1 MSGRRGFTLLELM
14 VGVFIFSLVIGS
26 IYFTLR
32 VGVESF
38 HRGEESMRIYQSV
51 RIGLEQLGRDLRSAV
66 SPESPWSNLAEDQRK
81 MNNRRNLALPEDTQ
95 PKESDI
101 VFMGDSRQVT
111 FVLQEVIPGSEP
123 LFDLREVRY
132 SVNQEDEILIRQAQK
147 SLVTKRMM
155 DWRSRRFEENETGYR
170 VDYGDSFQIEAEP
183 EELIR
188 DVKDVQFQYFDG
200 EDWRDSWDSNELIGR
215 YGGEYDYND
224 PTYLEEGG
232 ELIRIGLP
240 HAVNV
245 LLTLSNGDSVRL
257 TTDIP
262 AKDVDEM
269 ANETEFAAYFHRL

>member
-1 MSGRRGFTLLELM
+1 MSGRWGFTLLELM

-51 RIGLEQLGRDLRSAV
+51 RIGLEQLGRDLRGAV
-66 SPESPWSNLAEDQRK
+66 SPESPWSNLVEDQRK
-81 MNNRRNLALPEDTQ
+81 MNNRRNLELPEDTK

-111 FVLQEVIPGSEP
+111 FVLQEVIPGSDP

-132 SVNQEDEILIRQAQK
+132 SVNQEDKILIRQAQK

-200 EDWRDSWDSNELIGR
+200 EEWRDSWDSNELIGK

-224 PTYLEEGG
+224 PAYLEEGG

-269 ANETEFAAYFHRL
+269 ANETEFAAYFHRM

>member
-51 RIGLEQLGRDLRSAV
+51 RIGLAQLGRDLRGAV

-81 MNNRRNLALPEDTQ
+81 MNNRRNLELPEDTQ

-132 SVNQEDEILIRQAQK
+132 SVNQEDELLIRQAQK

-200 EDWRDSWDSNELIGR
+200 EEWRDSWDSNELIGK

-224 PTYLEEGG
+224 PAYLEEGG

-269 ANETEFAAYFHRL
+269 ANETEFAAYFHRM

>member
-1 MSGRRGFTLLELM
+1 MSGRWGFTLLELM

-51 RIGLEQLGRDLRSAV
+51 RIGLEQLGRDLRGAV
-66 SPESPWSNLAEDQRK
+66 SPESPWSNLVEDQRK
-81 MNNRRNLALPEDTQ
+81 MNNRRNLELPEDTK

-111 FVLQEVIPGSEP
+111 FVLQEVIPGSDP

-132 SVNQEDEILIRQAQK
+132 SVNQEDKILIRQAQK

-200 EDWRDSWDSNELIGR
+200 EEWRDSWDSNELIGK

-224 PTYLEEGG
+224 PAYLEEGG

-262 AKDVDEM
+262 AKDVDKM
-269 ANETEFAAYFHRL
+269 ANETEFAAYFHRM

>member
-51 RIGLEQLGRDLRSAV
+51 RIGLAQLGRDLRGAV

-81 MNNRRNLALPEDTQ
+81 MNNRRNLELPEDTQ

-132 SVNQEDEILIRQAQK
+132 SVNQEDEMLIRQAQK

-200 EDWRDSWDSNELIGR
+200 EEWRDSWDSNELIGK

-224 PTYLEEGG
+224 PAYLEEGG

-269 ANETEFAAYFHRL
+269 ANETEFAAYFHRM

>member
-1 MSGRRGFTLLELM
+1 MNGRRGFTLLELM
-14 VGVFIFSLVIGS
+14 VGVLIFSLVIGS

-51 RIGLEQLGRDLRSAV
+51 RIGLERLGRDLRSAV
-66 SPESPWSNLAEDQRK
+66 SPESPWSNLSEDQRK
-81 MNNRRNLALPEDTQ
+81 QRKRRDLDLLSERK

-111 FVLQEVIPGSEP
+111 FVLQEVIPGAEP

-132 SVNQEDEILIRQAQK
+132 SVNEENEVLIRRVQK
-147 SLVTKRMM
+147 SLVTKRIM
-155 DWRSRRFEENETGYR
+155 DWRARRFEENETGYR
-170 VDYGDSFQIEAEP
+170 IDYGDSFRIEGEP

-200 EDWRDSWDSNELIGR
+200 SDWRDSWDSNELVGKH
-215 YGGEYDYND
+215 GEDYDYND
-224 PTYLEEGG
+224 PAYLDEGG

-257 TTDIP
+257 ATDIP

-269 ANETEFAAYFHRL
+269 ANETAFAAYFHRI